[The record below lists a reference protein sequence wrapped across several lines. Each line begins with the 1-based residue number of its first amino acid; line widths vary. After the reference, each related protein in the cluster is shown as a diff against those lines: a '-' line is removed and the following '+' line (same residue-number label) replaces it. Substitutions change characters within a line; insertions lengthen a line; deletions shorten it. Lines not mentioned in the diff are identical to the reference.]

1 MVGFTFGV
9 KYFENSNNVWAYFL
23 TYFLFTI
30 FLNIIS
36 VKVHNRYLDNFT
48 KILSFPLAIIFFLF
62 QIMVP
67 TVTIMVQSLYYIVL
81 STSIPFLLLKLNNYY
96 QWIDLNSETETFFQL
111 TISIIISVTFYK
123 YILDL
128 TYKIS
133 LFRIKS
139 SKKMKKYKLDELIE
153 YIINR
158 QNIRFAIYVSFF
170 IYIFI
175 YSFQMLENSSL
186 FVTDLRDKAILQSF
200 LCFLAYDRL
209 LLNSKIVALMPS
221 KLLNKFLISIIGKD
235 EKKEDL

>member
-1 MVGFTFGV
+1 
-9 KYFENSNNVWAYFL
+9 
-23 TYFLFTI
+23 
-30 FLNIIS
+30 
-36 VKVHNRYLDNFT
+36 
-48 KILSFPLAIIFFLF
+48 
-62 QIMVP
+62 
-67 TVTIMVQSLYYIVL
+67 
-81 STSIPFLLLKLNNYY
+81 
-96 QWIDLNSETETFFQL
+96 
-111 TISIIISVTFYK
+111 
-123 YILDL
+123 
-128 TYKIS
+128 
-133 LFRIKS
+133 
-139 SKKMKKYKLDELIE
+139 MKKYKLDELIE